1 MHYLKNV
8 RVYLSGPIESDKSK
22 TNWRTTP
29 IKKLTKKFQLNLFDP
44 FQDPKQQWAPQLKK
58 AKENKNYK
66 KVQKIARSFVK
77 KDLAMVDRSDFLIA
91 YIPFGICTT
100 GTVHEIINSVN
111 SKKPTLL
118 VTNKNDISYIPSW
131 YFGFIKTKFMFAGWD
146 ALYKYLKEVDEGKH
160 KKEDKWS
167 FVYGLI

>member
-1 MHYLKNV
+1 MNYLGNA

-22 TNWRTTP
+22 INWRTEP
-29 IKKLTKKFQLNLFDP
+29 IKELINKFKLNVFDP
-44 FQDPKQQWAPQLKK
+44 FQDPKQQWAPILNK
-58 AKENKNYK
+58 AKKEKNYK
-66 KVQKIARSFVK
+66 KVKKIAKSFVK
-77 KDLAMVDRSDFLIA
+77 KDLCMVDRSDFLIA
-91 YIPFGICTT
+91 YIPYGVCTT

-118 VTNKNDISYIPSW
+118 VTNKNSISYLPSW
-131 YFGFIKTKFMFAGWD
+131 YFGFIDVKFMFSGWGN
-146 ALYKYLKEVDEGKH
+146 LYKYLKEVNDGKH